1 MCLWLSRSDT
11 IRVCVCVCVCIFTV
25 TIYSHCNLSD
35 VLRFVEA
42 YVLLLLFLFFS
53 VTYVYVTLMGCV
65 SGTW

>member
-1 MCLWLSRSDT
+1 M
-11 IRVCVCVCVCIFTV
+11 CIFTV

-42 YVLLLLFLFFS
+42 FVLLLFLFFS
-53 VTYVYVTLMGCV
+53 VTYVYVTVMGCV